1 MLAVRATIVA
11 VGFAVL
17 AMASTPASS
26 SEVWSICANA
36 TKTKPHFRWDD
47 SFGPFGHAV
56 AKAKRHGLS
65 LADCASRLGI
75 EGASPPDIAA
85 AAQKAR
91 ERAVRL
97 EREARQAR
105 NKAEREAA
113 EARARQARIEA
124 ERLAKMKAERE
135 REEAAARKMASEAA
149 EAEARRQAALAQQ
162 RTAEAEA
169 AQRRKAIEASQR
181 AADEE
186 THRQRLAALTVGLKP
201 VNIFMDVAIDSASMR
216 DLPQRAGREL
226 KRINNGRQVHVVAML
241 PSGWVQIAEE
251 GEPVG
256 WMHRGALRASA
267 SVASSSAPTSRAAA
281 SPLYATNYPFPEAKP
296 NPNGIALIVGNRSYR
311 HGDVPEVSYAHNDA
325 EAIRQYVVKTLGYSD
340 RNVVILRDAGRA
352 DFEAWFGSVT
362 DPRGRLFDMVRT
374 GQSEVF
380 VFYSGHGVPG
390 SSGSGFLL
398 PIDGDPGKAHLT
410 GYGIETLV
418 ANLNKLNANTVNLAL
433 DTCFSGLSQGGAL
446 LEATSGIYLSSRV
459 PAGITNGT
467 MLTAADG
474 KQIASWDKGAQLG
487 LFTRHLLE
495 GLLGKAD
502 TKSGDGDGKVTLAE
516 IRGYLQSEVPYQARR
531 RYGRDQTPQA
541 LGHGNQVIAA
551 LTAPNFPGFGN
562 VEPAISGQ
570 RPPASTTGRGGNALE
585 RLFKGRTA
593 PMQAEDYPTGN

>member
-26 SEVWSICANA
+26 AEVWSICANATKTKPHFRWDDSFGPFGFAVKEAKRRGLSLADCARHLGVQTSTSPSYLAAPARKVREKSTWHERKPKLARGSTSVSSAEEWSICANA

-186 THRQRLAALTVGLKP
+186 THRQRLAALTVGLC
-201 VNIFMDVAIDSASMR
+201 N
-216 DLPQRAGREL
+216 
-226 KRINNGRQVHVVAML
+226 
-241 PSGWVQIAEE
+241 
-251 GEPVG
+251 
-256 WMHRGALRASA
+256 
-267 SVASSSAPTSRAAA
+267 PTS
-281 SPLYATNYPFPEAKP
+281 P
-296 NPNGIALIVGNRSYR
+296 
-311 HGDVPEVSYAHNDA
+311 
-325 EAIRQYVVKTLGYSD
+325 
-340 RNVVILRDAGRA
+340 
-352 DFEAWFGSVT
+352 
-362 DPRGRLFDMVRT
+362 
-374 GQSEVF
+374 
-380 VFYSGHGVPG
+380 
-390 SSGSGFLL
+390 
-398 PIDGDPGKAHLT
+398 
-410 GYGIETLV
+410 
-418 ANLNKLNANTVNLAL
+418 
-433 DTCFSGLSQGGAL
+433 
-446 LEATSGIYLSSRV
+446 
-459 PAGITNGT
+459 
-467 MLTAADG
+467 
-474 KQIASWDKGAQLG
+474 
-487 LFTRHLLE
+487 
-495 GLLGKAD
+495 
-502 TKSGDGDGKVTLAE
+502 
-516 IRGYLQSEVPYQARR
+516 
-531 RYGRDQTPQA
+531 
-541 LGHGNQVIAA
+541 
-551 LTAPNFPGFGN
+551 
-562 VEPAISGQ
+562 
-570 RPPASTTGRGGNALE
+570 
-585 RLFKGRTA
+585 
-593 PMQAEDYPTGN
+593 